1 MAEARRVALKCVYDT
16 PAPEDGMRVLVDRLW
31 PRGLS
36 RRAAAADLWLKEAAP
51 SPELRKWFGHRHARW
66 AAFRR
71 KYQDELAQ
79 RPDILRLLKD
89 LHRRSTVTLL
99 FATRDTTKNH
109 AVVLRDLLERKRT
122 RSSR

>member
-1 MAEARRVALKCVYDT
+1 MAALAVKRVYEPVADS
-16 PAPEDGMRVLVDRLW
+16 DGQRVLVDRLW
-31 PRGLS
+31 PRGLGKDKA
-36 RRAAAADLWLKEAAP
+36 RVDLWLKEAAP